1 MQEEKFWLLLS
12 LKLSGEATLEELK
25 ALESILLENPQ
36 WGLQVEMLNQVWK
49 ENEQQESN
57 TDLFFNRHLQRLS
70 NYPDD
75 SKEQV
80 HIRQPALYPEEIRA
94 GKEKRFKWLWPT
106 LSAAA
111 ASLLIFLIVF
121 NKWENNT
128 GKKKE
133 RITAQNTIST
143 RRGSKS
149 KIELPDGTMVWLNAD
164 SKVIYDENFRGDFR
178 EVNLE
183 GEAFFDVVKDNSH
196 PFIIHTKAIDIKVLG
211 TAFNVRSYQN
221 ENNTETALFRGSVEI
236 TFRDEPDK
244 KIILKPNE
252 KIKIPNKATEV
263 TQKNDTVSI
272 SEKEDMDALTITLS
286 KVHFQGKDSSALDVL
301 WIKNKLVFDAETLEL
316 VAKKIERWYDVK
328 VVIENDDLRNVAYSA
343 IFDNENIEQVM
354 EALRI
359 TGDFRYKIDKDTVT
373 IW

>member
-1 MQEEKFWLLLS
+1 MREEKFWLLLS
-12 LKLSGEATLEELK
+12 LKLSGEATPEELES
-25 ALESILLENPQ
+25 LESFLQENPQ
-36 WGLQVEMLNQVWK
+36 WGLQVEVLSQAWK
-49 ENEQQESN
+49 ESKQQENN

-80 HIRQPALYPEEIRA
+80 HIPQPALYPEKGRVQE
-94 GKEKRFKWLWPT
+94 GKGLKWLWIT
-106 LSAAA
+106 SSAVA

-121 NKWENNT
+121 YKWENNT
-128 GKKKE
+128 GKKNE
-133 RITAQNTIST
+133 QVTAQNTIST

-149 KIELPDGTMVWLNAD
+149 KIQLPDGTMVWLNAD

-178 EVNLE
+178 EVHLE
-183 GEAFFDVVKDNSH
+183 GEAFFDVVKDKDR
-196 PFIIHTKAIDIKVLG
+196 PFIIHTKTIDVKVLG

-221 ENNTETALFRGSVEI
+221 EDNTETALFRGSVEI
-236 TFRDEPDK
+236 TLRDNPDK

-252 KIKIPNKATEV
+252 KITIPNKATEV
-263 TQKNDTVSI
+263 TENSDTAST
-272 SEKEDMDALTITLS
+272 SKKGDQDALTITVS
-286 KVHFQGKDSSALDVL
+286 KVHFREKDSSALDVL
-301 WIKNKLVFDAETLEL
+301 WVKNKLVFDAETLEL

-328 VVIENDDLRNVAYSA
+328 VKIENDDLRDVAYSA

-359 TGDFRYKIDKDTVT
+359 TGDFRYKINKDTIT